1 MICKMGGW
9 GKPSKKRLFGRHWS
23 ANPLEN
29 PGSDPSVRFS
39 SFYLCGHVGR
49 AAYATK
55 RTIDFGQ
62 PTSLSHP
69 ELCGEIGSSCALDL
83 NLCYITPCLSAFVC

>member
-1 MICKMGGW
+1 MICDIDGV
-9 GKPSKKRLFGRHWS
+9 GKPLQ
-23 ANPLEN
+23 
-29 PGSDPSVRFS
+29 D
-39 SFYLCGHVGR
+39 LCGHVGR

-69 ELCGEIGSSCALDL
+69 EINLQPKLCGEIGSSCALDL